1 MSDHETYAFDML
13 GYIVVPDVLTPEQL
27 RVANAAIDQMEAG
40 GDFFELEE
48 GGAVIL
54 SDCRRLPSIGLCYM
68 SPSACDYDWVMP
80 VPPSSSDGGLEA
92 SPSYVRNSVAL
103 LGDCEAGCTAIAQ
116 PSLGASCYI

>member
-54 SDCRRLPSIGLCYM
+54 SDCRRLPSIGLCLL
-68 SPSACDYDWVMP
+68 CH
-80 VPPSSSDGGLEA
+80 
-92 SPSYVRNSVAL
+92 RAL
-103 LGDCEAGCTAIAQ
+103 AIMI
-116 PSLGASCYI
+116 G